1 MSSSNGLIFDENRIA
16 DSTLRIAYQIYEAN
30 FDRKRLY
37 LVGIANNGLVYA
49 ERIKGCLES
58 ISSLEVVLVEL
69 QVDKKN
75 PLAKVS
81 SSITLEE
88 LKDQSV
94 VVVDDVL
101 NTGSTLMYAVKYL
114 LDVPLAQLNTAVL
127 VNRNHKKYPVKAD
140 FKGVSLSTSVN
151 EHIEVRFDSTTA
163 GVYLT

>member
-1 MSSSNGLIFDENRIA
+1 MSANNGLIFDENRVA

-37 LVGIANNGLVYA
+37 LVGIASNGLVYA
-49 ERIKGCLES
+49 ERIKSCLER
-58 ISSLEVVLVEL
+58 ISSLEVILVEL

-75 PLAKVS
+75 PHAQVR
-81 SSITLEE
+81 SSIALEE

-114 LDVPLAQLNTAVL
+114 LGVPLAQLNTAVL

-151 EHIEVRFDSTTA
+151 EHIEVRFDGDSA